1 MSSVSPTIEELRQG
15 TDLPAALWS
24 GVVGYEFRLAGAQR
38 IDFGFGLDK
47 GGLSVRALAEWLP
60 DRRLAAHLLSWSAGR
75 HPLARITRHISVEFD
90 RGSGVALPSLFL
102 ERAPQL
108 PGAFQ
113 SRPDALIATLAD
125 LQGSLPDP
133 GLAACLVDAIVQQPP
148 GCTIDAIGLLLQRPE
163 LRVMRIVSGV
173 PTPAH
178 ARDYLAAFASAA
190 QSERVDDLLGRCP
203 LVDAR
208 LGIARDIGV
217 HATGQMGLEIG
228 PRTEWFV
235 SNPDAWDALV
245 GWLQAEGLADVDNV
259 DILSAEARNVGDRV
273 RGPAHVKVVVS
284 ANGDVDTAK
293 GYVGIGPAPSAD

>member
-1 MSSVSPTIEELRQG
+1 VSNLPATIDDLQQG
-15 TDLPAALWS
+15 TGLPAELWS
-24 GVVGYEFRLAGAQR
+24 GIVGYEFRLRGPQR
-38 IDFGFGLDK
+38 VDFGFGLDK
-47 GGLSVRALAEWLP
+47 GGSSVRTLAEWLP
-60 DRRLAAHLLSWSAGR
+60 DRRLAEHLMGWSAGR

-90 RGSGVALPSLFL
+90 RGSGVKLPSLFL

-133 GLAACLVDAIVQQPP
+133 ELAVCLVNAISQQPP

-163 LRVMRIVSGV
+163 LRVMRIVSGASTASHCMAYV
-173 PTPAH
+173 V
-178 ARDYLAAFASAA
+178 AFASAV
-190 QSERVDDLLGRCP
+190 QSERVADLLSRCP
-203 LVDAR
+203 LADAR

-217 HATGQMGLEIG
+217 HSTGQIGLEIG

-235 SNPDAWDALV
+235 PNPDAWDALAD
-245 GWLQAEGLADVDNV
+245 WLQAEGLADVDTSAV
-259 DILSAEARNVGDRV
+259 LRAEARSVDGRV
-273 RGPAHVKVVVS
+273 RGPAHVKVVVT
-284 ANGDVDTAK
+284 ADGDVDTIK